1 MSATIEA
8 LKATIRTFLNANC
21 DPVAP
26 KTQTSRQVHLEVWKT
41 RSGGR
46 VMGFEFGHDDLVN
59 IWVTSMNIPPSL
71 PEGVIVTR
79 KTPKGTKWTDAAGKG
94 ANSNLSGYDDF
105 RSRPIARLGITSFD
119 EAEIIFTHLN
129 R

>member
-1 MSATIEA
+1 MKATIES
-8 LKATIRTFLNANC
+8 LKAAIRAYLNANC

-41 RSGGR
+41 RQGGR
-46 VMGFEFGHDDLVN
+46 VMGLEFGHDDLVN
-59 IWVTSMNIPPSL
+59 IWVTSMNIPPSM
-71 PEGVIVTR
+71 PEGVLVTR
-79 KTPKGTKWTDAAGKG
+79 KTPKGSKWTDADGKG

-105 RSRPIARLGITSFD
+105 RSRPIARLGITSID
-119 EAEIIFTHLN
+119 EAQIILAHLS

>member
-1 MSATIEA
+1 MSTTIES
-8 LKATIRTFLNANC
+8 LKATIRAYLNANC

-26 KTQTSRQVHLEVWKT
+26 KTQTSQQVHLEVWKT
-41 RSGGR
+41 RQGGR
-46 VMGFEFGHDDLVN
+46 VMGLEFGHNDLIN

-71 PEGVIVTR
+71 AEDVLVTR
-79 KTPKGTKWTDAAGKG
+79 KTPKGTKWTDADGKG

-105 RSRPIARLGITSFD
+105 RSRPIARLGITSPD
-119 EAEIIFTHLN
+119 EAYIILTHLN